1 MKRAFFVGLGGSVI
15 LVAITR
21 IHFWQHVSV
30 GYVAMP
36 RWGSIAIVFISML
49 ASGIAICAAK
59 RSPPGHSLII
69 AILFWML
76 GYLAA
81 GVLLV
86 PFVLT
91 IVLLGDHYNSN

>member
-1 MKRAFFVGLGGSVI
+1 MKRAFFFGLGASLI

-49 ASGIAICAAK
+49 AIGIAIWAAK

-81 GVLLV
+81 GILLV
-86 PFVLT
+86 PFVLA
-91 IVLLGDHYNSN
+91 IVLLGDY

>member
-1 MKRAFFVGLGGSVI
+1 MKRAFFFGLGASLI

-49 ASGIAICAAK
+49 AIGIAIWAAK
-59 RSPPGHSLII
+59 RSPPGQSLII
-69 AILFWML
+69 AILFSML

-81 GVLLV
+81 GILLV
-86 PFVLT
+86 PFVLA
-91 IVLLGDHYNSN
+91 IVLLGDY

>member
-1 MKRAFFVGLGGSVI
+1 MKGAFFFGLGVSLI

-21 IHFWQHVSV
+21 ILFWQHVSV

-49 ASGIAICAAK
+49 ASGIAIWAAK
-59 RSPPGHSLII
+59 RSPAGHSWMI
-69 AILFWML
+69 AILFSML

-86 PFVLT
+86 PFVLA
-91 IVLLGDHYNSN
+91 IVLLGDH